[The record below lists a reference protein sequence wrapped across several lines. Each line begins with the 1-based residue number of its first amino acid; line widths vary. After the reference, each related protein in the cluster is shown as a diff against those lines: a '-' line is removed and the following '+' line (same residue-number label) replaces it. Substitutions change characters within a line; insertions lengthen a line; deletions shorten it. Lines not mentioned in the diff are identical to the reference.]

1 MEWQGINLNGYNQ
14 HQWVSHSIRNLIII
28 ITTFIASSIIG
39 VLIIFQ
45 HQNIQHKNIQ
55 LNNEITEIENKIT
68 QTKDNIEKLKHNTI
82 KNNHFIKNEHIYFL
96 NQYLNN
102 FKEKGTLE
110 IIQIYIDNHTKI
122 KIIGKVK
129 NQKQFTSIEQQL
141 KQDNINYNI
150 TQLHTSE
157 DSLLSFQIIIDL
169 QG

>member
-14 HQWVSHSIRNLIII
+14 HQWVKMSIRNLIII
-28 ITTFIASSIIG
+28 IAIFIALSIITIF
-39 VLIIFQ
+39 IILQ
-45 HQNIQHKNIQ
+45 HQDIQYKNRL

-68 QTKDNIEKLKHNTI
+68 QTQNNIEKLKQNAITNNQSI
-82 KNNHFIKNEHIYFL
+82 KKEHIYFL

-129 NQKQFTSIEQQL
+129 NQEQFMLIEQQL
-141 KQDNINYNI
+141 KQENTNYQITHLYTREDN
-150 TQLHTSE
+150 
-157 DSLLSFQIIIDL
+157 LLSFQIIIDL